1 MLNKDSLSNNT
12 FTGLSVRINWFVSTK
27 VAGNPMRKSLTQSL
41 KVVVSWQQVWT
52 TGRSRL
58 LGGSRLL
65 ANTGWPVIKEF
76 CLFSSAFTL
85 GSTCC
90 WGGCSTSYWI
100 ANLFLG
106 GLFQPGGQM
115 RVEKAIRDLRRAEDD
130 KLEWG
135 DGNTEMAWGAAGAMR
150 KSIFTQ
156 MDVEHCW
163 NTRLLIIFSASM
175 ELLSLFWRSMWLSPS
190 LDHRASLSD
199 GVGGETQSGV
209 YITHY
214 L

>member
-1 MLNKDSLSNNT
+1 M
-12 FTGLSVRINWFVSTK
+12 
-27 VAGNPMRKSLTQSL
+27 SL
-41 KVVVSWQQVWT
+41 KVVISRRQVWT

-135 DGNTEMAWGAAGAMR
+135 DGNAEMAWGAAGAMR
-150 KSIFTQ
+150 KSIFAQT
-156 MDVEHCW
+156 DVWHRW
-163 NTRLLIIFSASM
+163 NARLLIPCSASM
-175 ELLSLFWRSMWLSPS
+175 EPSPLFPRSVWLSPS
-190 LDHRASLSD
+190 LDHRAS
-199 GVGGETQSGV
+199 
-209 YITHY
+209 
-214 L
+214 

>member
-1 MLNKDSLSNNT
+1 MLNKHSFIRAIST

-27 VAGNPMRKSLTQSL
+27 VAGISACKSSALSL
-41 KVVVSWQQVWT
+41 KVVISPQQVWT
-52 TGRSRL
+52 TSRSRL
-58 LGGSRLL
+58 LGDSRLL

-115 RVEKAIRDLRRAEDD
+115 RVEKAIRDLRGAEDD

-150 KSIFTQ
+150 K
-156 MDVEHCW
+156 V
-163 NTRLLIIFSASM
+163 FSHRWMSGFA
-175 ELLSLFWRSMWLSPS
+175 ETPARWFLSLHPWNYCFYFEGQCDFL
-190 LDHRASLSD
+190 LH
-199 GVGGETQSGV
+199 
-209 YITHY
+209 
-214 L
+214 